1 LITEMM
7 VEIAHAGAGTWIM
20 WFMVALSVLSLLLIG
35 ERFVFFG
42 RHGGDAEVQQS
53 VLAEQLEAGD
63 LAAAQATVEGDATLI
78 AAVARTGMNRLK
90 DGLPAAREAMAATT
104 GMQRLRFERGLA
116 VLGTLGANAP
126 FIGLLGT
133 VVEIIHTLGNKTSLG
148 PDALPEMMGDL
159 ATALA
164 ATAVGLF
171 VALPAVSAHNYF
183 QRRLRGIQAAAD
195 AVQHDIAAYALAQPR
210 DEA

>member
-1 LITEMM
+1 MM
-7 VEIAHAGAGTWIM
+7 VQIAHAGAGAWIM
-20 WFMVALSVLSLLLIG
+20 WFMVVLSVVSLLLIG

-53 VLAEQLEAGD
+53 LLAEQLEAGN
-63 LAAAQATVEGDATLI
+63 LEGAQACVKDDPTLV

-104 GMQRLRFERGLA
+104 GLQRLRFERGLA

-126 FIGLLGT
+126 FVGLLGT
-133 VVEIIHTLGNKTSLG
+133 VVEIIHTLGNKTTLG

-171 VALPAVSAHNYF
+171 VALPAVSANNYF
-183 QRRLRGIQAAAD
+183 QRRLRGLQAAAD
-195 AVQHDIAAYALAQPR
+195 AVQHDIAAYALSCQT
-210 DEA
+210 DQD